1 MINTT
6 SRVPHDLPGRAKLI
20 YWEDVCAPLTCP
32 SNQTVIGVGLL
43 ALFEVHSRPRIESQS
58 INEACFD

>member
-1 MINTT
+1 MINTA
-6 SRVPHDLPGRAKLI
+6 SRLPHELPGRAKLI

-43 ALFEVHSRPRIESQS
+43 ARFESPVSPKDRINSP
-58 INEACFD
+58 